1 MSRREKA
8 ICNSRDSTCCPE
20 NERRRDKRYTY
31 HQTIEYSH
39 DPNEETHQG
48 IAVNF
53 SCSGLCMYLHE
64 NLSVGQKITVRGEQ
78 QCDSQK
84 ATIRWT
90 KEVDKNFFMAG
101 LEYDDD

>member
-1 MSRREKA
+1 MSNREKA
-8 ICNSRDSTCCPE
+8 CNRRDEVCCTE
-20 NERRRDKRYTY
+20 NERRRDKRYSY
-31 HQTIEYSH
+31 HQAIEYSR
-39 DPNEETHQG
+39 DPDEGSRQG

-78 QCDSQK
+78 QGDAQK
-84 ATIRWT
+84 ATVRWT
-90 KEVDKNFFMAG
+90 RKVDENFFMAG